1 MRSLAHALLR
11 IAMAFTF
18 IELLGRIW
26 GFSVVDFALSNSLGQ
41 AISNSLSSIGLILL
55 VTWLLWVVL
64 DTDIQE
70 ALKPPSAAAARVSR
84 APGCGPSCRCCTM
97 RSKWS

>member
-11 IAMAFTF
+11 IALAFTF

-64 DTDIQE
+64 DTAIPVQ
-70 ALKPPSAAAARVSR
+70 
-84 APGCGPSCRCCTM
+84 
-97 RSKWS
+97 SKA